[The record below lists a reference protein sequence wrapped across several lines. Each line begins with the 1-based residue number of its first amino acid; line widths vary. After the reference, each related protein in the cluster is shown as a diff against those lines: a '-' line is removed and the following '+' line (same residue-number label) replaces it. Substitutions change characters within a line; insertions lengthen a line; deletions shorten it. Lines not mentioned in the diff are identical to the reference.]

1 MMLMATRICQR
12 TVGTAHIVAA
22 LRGEAFP
29 KAASGVSYA
38 GQKDE
43 GDEKGLHEEVKS
55 ERVKSEK

>member
-12 TVGTAHIVAA
+12 TVGASHVIAA
-22 LRGEAFP
+22 LHREAFP

-43 GDEKGLHEEVKS
+43 GDEEGLHVEVKS
-55 ERVKSEK
+55 EK

>member
-43 GDEKGLHEEVKS
+43 GDEEGLHVEVKS
-55 ERVKSEK
+55 EK